1 MHKDSVFKLKCNRI
15 SGRLLTIMKDLL
27 VYWYRRLDPNGQTSK
42 WTPVNAGVFQGS
54 RLGRCKNNYSA
65 EI

>member
-1 MHKDSVFKLKCNRI
+1 
-15 SGRLLTIMKDLL
+15 MKDLL
-27 VYWYRRLDPNGQTSK
+27 VYWYRRLDPNGQASK

-54 RLGRCKNNYSA
+54 RLGHCKNNLSA